1 MQNGTRRKTNGAAAS
16 NPSVELRA
24 QIEVRAYELWEA
36 EGGRI
41 GNDLN
46 HWLQAERELLEP
58 ARFRRDQQRNSQC

>member
-1 MQNGTRRKTNGAAAS
+1 MKNGTRNTNGAVAP

-24 QIEVRAYELWEA
+24 QIKVRAYELWEA
-36 EGGRI
+36 EGGQS

-58 ARFRRDQQRNSQC
+58 ARLRGAQQRNSQC